1 MSPKHSEALTPQ
13 MTSSSLEPQASN
25 RLASFPE
32 SLATIV
38 IERVLPELDGGR
50 YPVKR
55 EIGDRFEVTA
65 DIFKEGHDI
74 LMAALRYRSSR
85 ESDWHETPMR
95 HVENDRWAG
104 WFDLTD
110 NTRYHYTIASWV
122 SAFES
127 WRQELSKKRETQ
139 TDLQSE
145 LSEGYALVKAAAQR
159 AGSADRT
166 HLHDHLLR
174 WEAANSQDT
183 RIRLALTDTLA
194 DLVRRSEA
202 RVAFTV
208 YDRELVV
215 VADRIRARYGA
226 WYEMFP
232 RSQGTVAG
240 GSATFQDCERRLPTI
255 QSMGFDVLYLPPIH
269 PIGRTNRKGPN
280 NSLEAG
286 PDDPG
291 SPYAIGNEQG
301 GHDAIEPGLGTL
313 TDFDHLVRAAR
324 DHGMEIALDFAIN
337 CSPDHPY
344 VSQHPDWFYHRP
356 DGTIKYAENPPKKY
370 QDIYPLDFYCR
381 DWRALWQEMKRVLL
395 FWAEHGVRIF
405 RVDNPHTKPVAF
417 WEWVIREIQADHPDV
432 LFLSEAF
439 TRPKMM
445 RALAKAGF
453 SQSYTYFTW
462 RNSKQEL
469 TDYLIE
475 LTQSDM
481 KEYFR
486 ANFFTNTP
494 DILPEILQQGGR
506 AAFKFRLVLAATLS
520 PSYGIYSGYELC
532 ENRAV
537 PGTEDYLHSE
547 KYEYKVWDWD
557 RPGAI
562 SDYVTTINRIR
573 RENPALHE
581 YENLR
586 FYSADNEQIIFYGK
600 MTFDRRNAV
609 LVAVNLNPFQAQPAR
624 LTIPLADLGIAPDE
638 TYQMHD
644 LLTDHRDLVIGDTYS
659 IRLDPHTEP
668 AAIFAIRRWTRREQD
683 FDYFL

>member
-1 MSPKHSEALTPQ
+1 MKTVSPRLTPHSVQ
-13 MTSSSLEPQASN
+13 IEDASDPGV
-25 RLASFPE
+25 LS
-32 SLATIV
+32 TII
-38 IERVLPELDGGR
+38 IERVSPELDGGR

-55 EIGDRFEVTA
+55 EVGDRLEVTA
-65 DIFKEGHDI
+65 DIFKEGHEV

-85 ESDWHETPMR
+85 ESDWHEAPMQPL
-95 HVENDRWAG
+95 ENDRWAG

-110 NTRYHYTIASWV
+110 NTRYHYTIAAWV

-139 TDLQSE
+139 RDLHSE
-145 LSEGYALVKAAAQR
+145 LLEGHALVRAAAQR
-159 AGSADRT
+159 AESADRA
-166 HLHDHLLR
+166 HLHDHLMR
-174 WEAANSQDT
+174 WEASESQDNLM
-183 RIRLALTDTLA
+183 RLALSDTLA
-194 DLVRRSEA
+194 ALVLRYEE
-202 RVAFTV
+202 RVALTV
-208 YDRELVV
+208 YDRELEV

-232 RSQGTVAG
+232 RSQGTAAG
-240 GSATFQDCERRLPTI
+240 RGATFKDAERRLPAI
-255 QSMGFDVLYLPPIH
+255 QAMGFDVLYLPPIH

-280 NSLEAG
+280 NSLVAG
-286 PDDPG
+286 PHDPG

-301 GHDAIEPGLGTL
+301 GHDAIEPGLGTPA
-313 TDFDHLVRAAR
+313 DFDHFVKAAR
-324 DHGMEIALDFAIN
+324 DHDLEIALDFAIN

-344 VSQHPDWFYHRP
+344 VTQHPNWFYHRP

-370 QDIYPLDFYCR
+370 QDIYPLDFYCA
-381 DWRALWQEMKRVLL
+381 DWRALWHEMKRVLL
-395 FWAEHGVRIF
+395 FWVGHGVRIF

-417 WEWVIREIQADHPDV
+417 WNWVIREIQTDHPEV
-432 LFLSEAF
+432 IFLSEAF

-453 SQSYTYFTW
+453 TQSYTYFTW

-469 TDYLIE
+469 TDYLTE
-475 LTQSDM
+475 LTQSEM

-494 DILPEILQQGGR
+494 DILPEILQHGGR

-532 ENRAV
+532 ENRAI

-562 SDYVTTINRIR
+562 TDYIATVNRIR
-573 RENPALHE
+573 RDNPALHE

-586 FYSADNEQIIFYGK
+586 FYSADNDQVIFYGK
-600 MTFDRRNAV
+600 RTFDGHNA
-609 LVAVNLNPFQAQPAR
+609 LLIAVNLNPFQAQTAR
-624 LTIPLADLGIAPDE
+624 LTIPLGELGIDAEE

-659 IRLDPHTEP
+659 IRLDPHVEP
-668 AAIFAIRRWTRREQD
+668 AAIFAIRRWMRREQD
-683 FDYFL
+683 FDYFT

>member
-1 MSPKHSEALTPQ
+1 MSLKHSESVTHEAK
-13 MTSSSLEPQASN
+13 SSTLDPRPSN

-55 EIGDRFEVTA
+55 EVGDRFEVTA

-74 LMAALRYRSSR
+74 LMAALRYRSSG

-104 WFDLTD
+104 WFDLAD
-110 NTRYHYTIASWV
+110 NTRYDYTIVSWV

-166 HLHDHLLR
+166 HLHEHLLR
-174 WEAANSQDT
+174 WEASDSQHT
-183 RIRLALTDTLA
+183 LIRLALTDTLA
-194 DLVRRSEA
+194 DLVRRYEE
-202 RVAFTV
+202 RVALTV
-208 YDRELVV
+208 YDRHLTVI
-215 VADRIRARYGA
+215 ADRIRARYGA

-232 RSQGTVAG
+232 RSQGAVPG
-240 GSATFQDCERRLPTI
+240 RSATFNECERRLPAI
-255 QSMGFDVLYLPPIH
+255 QAMGFDVLYLPPIH

-280 NSLEAG
+280 NSLQAG
-286 PDDPG
+286 PEDPG
-291 SPYAIGNEQG
+291 SPYAIGNEHG

-313 TDFDHLVRAAR
+313 ADFDRFGRAAH

-344 VSQHPDWFYHRP
+344 VTQHPDWFYHRP

-381 DWRALWQEMKRVLL
+381 DWRGLWQEMKRVLL
-395 FWAEHGVRIF
+395 FWADRGVRIF

-417 WEWVIREIQADHPDV
+417 WEWVIREVQAHNPDV

-453 SQSYTYFTW
+453 TQSYTYFTW

-469 TDYLIE
+469 TDYLVE
-475 LTQSDM
+475 LTQSEM

-506 AAFKFRLVLAATLS
+506 PAFKFRLVLAATLS

-532 ENRAV
+532 ESRAI

-547 KYEYKVWDWD
+547 KYEHKVWDWD

-562 SDYVTTINRIR
+562 TDYVATLNRIR

-586 FYSADNEQIIFYGK
+586 FYSAENEQIIFYGK
-600 MTFDRRNAV
+600 MTFDQRNAV
-609 LVAVNLNPFQAQPAR
+609 LVAVNLNPFQAQTAR

-638 TYQMHD
+638 TYQMHN
-644 LLTDHRDLVIGDTYS
+644 LLTDHRDLVIGETYS

-668 AAIFAIRRWTRREQD
+668 AGIFAIRRWTRREQD